1 MALNKYGEKK
11 GKRAETCNKEQIIEP
26 LFLSV
31 SLREKGT
38 QCRTSKHL
46 HLGQMKQSQP
56 FSQFS
61 VGRQRMLIED
71 GEQFL
76 GQLFLLH
83 TMGAIDMNRNGSQ
96 GLNIY

>member
-46 HLGQMKQSQP
+46 HLGQMKQRQP
-56 FSQFS
+56 ALQPVFC
-61 VGRQRMLIED
+61 
-71 GEQFL
+71 GE
-76 GQLFLLH
+76 
-83 TMGAIDMNRNGSQ
+83 TKDA
-96 GLNIY
+96 Y